1 MTTRGNPMLVPS
13 GRELGASGDARY
25 SLTSGRLRR
34 RRPTPARDD
43 TQSSAAVLSSRL
55 VSAVG
60 ASMSDGPVRPASTP
74 RDRRLEP

>member
-1 MTTRGNPMLVPS
+1 MAGPSRTWLSRGPVWGPRS
-13 GRELGASGDARY
+13 EAA
-25 SLTSGRLRR
+25 LTATL
-34 RRPTPARDD
+34 AWDD
-43 TQSSAAVLSSRL
+43 THSSAAVLSSRL